1 MCQTVRRTP
10 PLLSPSLGS
19 WASLPTPESRAA
31 ELPPARPRLRRE
43 PRLRLRLL
51 GRAAPSSLHLRCGE
65 VRPPH
70 RLIPPRLPLRL
81 CLSLCPP
88 SVPIGMR
95 ACLGLCAVKKL
106 RSVARVPLLAERDFV
121 APASSARSEASRR
134 GIARLAVRLCRG
146 WGFGV
151 GALQLQLQLR
161 FLQPKANRVRIDSER

>member
-31 ELPPARPRLRRE
+31 ELP
-43 PRLRLRLL
+43 LL
-51 GRAAPSSLHLRCGE
+51 GLASAANRASGSACSGGRHPAPCIFAAARYA
-65 VRPPH
+65 PPH

>member
-1 MCQTVRRTP
+1 
-10 PLLSPSLGS
+10 
-19 WASLPTPESRAA
+19 
-31 ELPPARPRLRRE
+31 
-43 PRLRLRLL
+43 
-51 GRAAPSSLHLRCGE
+51 
-65 VRPPH
+65 
-70 RLIPPRLPLRL
+70 
-81 CLSLCPP
+81 
-88 SVPIGMR
+88 MR